1 MGTGRPSLPNALARA
16 WGRPRKENG
25 VLVSQEGHCLSDLA
39 RVVLAAAVRAHVEDR
54 ILVSKNKTV
63 VFD

>member
-1 MGTGRPSLPNALARA
+1 
-16 WGRPRKENG
+16 
-25 VLVSQEGHCLSDLA
+25 LVSQEGHCLSDLA